1 MTYRYVSY
9 AVIVLAMVAMLAGC
23 GNSPVA
29 VVDGVKITE
38 KGFTD
43 RLVSTFGRDM
53 LRDMIDRELIRQAAA
68 DAGIEI
74 TEEQLDQ
81 EIEEA
86 KTQFESEEQFNQW
99 LASRNL
105 TQEQWRDH
113 VRMMLLTRELALKD
127 VQYTDENLKQFFEE
141 NSEGFARPALVS
153 LSEIVVNSEE
163 DAREV
168 LAELEKEETS
178 FGDLARR
185 YSLSPTTK
193 DRGGERPEMPIEQI
207 PIEGIKR
214 AAETLPIGDASEPIP
229 AEGQWFIIMVRDRKP
244 AREGSWEEDYELI
257 KEQYELANARPLQ
270 DILQEQIRTSNIT
283 IVDPRFQDLNETYT
297 AVPSEIPQFGAQGP
311 ASVGAGGEAPANA
324 PANAPAPEV
333 PAEGGGE

>member
-1 MTYRYVSY
+1 VTYRY
-9 AVIVLAMVAMLAGC
+9 AWHAAIVLAVVATVVGC

-38 KGFTD
+38 KEFTD
-43 RLVSTFGRDM
+43 RLVSMAGHDV

-68 DAGIEI
+68 DAGVEI
-74 TEEQLDQ
+74 TAEQLDQ
-81 EIEEA
+81 EIEQA
-86 KTQFESEEQFNQW
+86 KEQFDSEEQFNQW

-113 VRMMLLTRELALKD
+113 VRMALTTRELALKD
-127 VQYTDENLKQFFEE
+127 VQYTDESLKQFFEE
-141 NSEGFARPALVS
+141 NKEGFARPALVS

-168 LAELEKEETS
+168 LAELEKGETS

-207 PIEGIKR
+207 PIEPIR
-214 AAETLPIGDASEPIP
+214 EAARSLPIGQASEPIA

-270 DILQEQIRTSNIT
+270 DILQGQISTSNIT
-283 IVDPRFQDLNETYT
+283 IVDPRFQDLNEIYT
-297 AVPSEIPQFGAQGP
+297 ALPSEMPQFGAEGP
-311 ASVGAGGEAPANA
+311 ASVGGGPA